1 MKVKVDVCEK
11 GSAMSFDNYKLVIPF
26 DSDLS
31 LERKLSESEMNE
43 LLDDIITVLGY
54 KKIMETFNC
63 SVQDA
68 RDIDEKINRYRECR
82 DCDLKMKECYRCIK
96 VCESPLEQSL
106 LKALTRNNIK
116 TELQLRINKDGSV
129 VHYPEP
135 VDPDKILTLPDFSV
149 ST

>member
-54 KKIMETFNC
+54 KKM
-63 SVQDA
+63 
-68 RDIDEKINRYRECR
+68 
-82 DCDLKMKECYRCIK
+82 
-96 VCESPLEQSL
+96 
-106 LKALTRNNIK
+106 
-116 TELQLRINKDGSV
+116 
-129 VHYPEP
+129 
-135 VDPDKILTLPDFSV
+135 
-149 ST
+149 